1 MMVKIT
7 NPKVL
12 RYLRNNSQSNTELV
26 EMPLFRHF
34 GLEPRAFT
42 ECKSG
47 RKKKINNLNALPIKI
62 RDKRLERCLI
72 ECKLRTGAVHRHTVE
87 AAILKE
93 IGE

>member
-12 RYLRNNSQSNTELV
+12 RYLRNNSKSNTELV

-34 GLEPRAFT
+34 ELEPRLFT
-42 ECKSG
+42 DSKRG
-47 RKKKINNLNALPIKI
+47 AKKKINNLNALPIKI
-62 RDKRLERCLI
+62 TDRSLERCLI

-87 AAILKE
+87 TVILKE